1 MCNIVLPD
9 ESLMVITELDLE
21 QNYWTYVQGHPNH
34 INLPPEAKYDAEDA
48 ILWSHAGQA
57 QC

>member
-1 MCNIVLPD
+1 
-9 ESLMVITELDLE
+9 MVPTELDLE
-21 QNYWTYVQGHPNH
+21 QDYWTYVQGHPNH

-48 ILWSHAGQA
+48 MLWSHAGQA